1 MSHGW
6 ISLNRKIMDH
16 QFWNEKPFSRG
27 QAWVD
32 LLLLANY
39 KPATLIYGN
48 TVINLD
54 RGQFHTSELKLSKR
68 WGWSRRRVHDFLSLL
83 GTLEMATTHSTTQ
96 GTTITIENYG
106 FYQNQCTTIDTDN
119 LPSKEQ
125 RASITNNTNKR
136 TNIYPPEFE
145 LFFSQYPNPA
155 EKQRTFT
162 NWNKAIKSST
172 AEEILTAAQN
182 YSKET
187 KGREKQ
193 FIKTS
198 SNFLGRDQIYK
209 DYLVREEKLKPE
221 PREIIIEEIDR

>member
-1 MSHGW
+1 MSQGW

-39 KPATLIYGN
+39 KPATLVYGN

-83 GTLEMATTHSTTQ
+83 HTLEMATTHSTPQ

-106 FYQNQCTTIDTDN
+106 VYQNQCTTLDTVA

-125 RASITNNTNKR
+125 RSSITNNINKK
-136 TNIYPPEFE
+136 TIIYPPEFE
-145 LFFSQYPNPA
+145 IFFQQYPNPKD
-155 EKQRTFT
+155 KQRTFAS
-162 NWNKAIKSST
+162 WSKAIKSST
-172 AEEILTAAQN
+172 AEEILAASRN
-182 YSKET
+182 YANET

-193 FIKTS
+193 YIKTS

-209 DYLVREEKLKPE
+209 DYLVREEKPKPK
-221 PREIIIEEIDR
+221 PRKIIIQEIDR